1 MPEHGYQYC
10 RCMLWLTLFI
20 QWHRTFLALG
30 ILEQCPGR
38 LKLAPGFSIIDT
50 DSGGF
55 APNPIHFEAYV
66 SYFDPGITVR

>member
-1 MPEHGYQYC
+1 
-10 RCMLWLTLFI
+10 MLWLTLFI